1 MNWNKIDKLEAE
13 AREALKRDD
22 RELFD
27 AAAHAYAV
35 EYGCQGEGEIKDF
48 IKFAFFKQSP
58 AEREAAMQWW
68 RDRDL
73 TLSYE
78 DYAEER
84 RMREEAIAAFNED
97 C

>member
-1 MNWNKIDKLEAE
+1 MNWNKIDRLDKE

-35 EYGCQGEGEIKDF
+35 EFGCQGEGEIKDF
-48 IKFAFFKQSP
+48 IRFSFFKQTP
-58 AEREAAMQWW
+58 EERAAAEQWW

-78 DYAEER
+78 DYYEER
-84 RMREEAIAAFNED
+84 RMRQEACQAFAED
-97 C
+97 S